1 MSHDIDML
9 RLCLTTPGALTPV
22 VVGAP
27 GIGKSQRVK
36 ALATSLG
43 WDCEVLSPGERGE
56 GAFGVVPV
64 PNGDG
69 YLLYPGPLAGHPGPV
84 SSVRLEQAREGVED
98 YEYLYLLKALI
109 AKAKAAGKDT
119 LQAEQAMAQANRLVI
134 IPNAGGR
141 YSSKILP
148 DPEAVYAAK
157 EAVAKA
163 IEVFGK

>member
-1 MSHDIDML
+1 MDQSDQ
-9 RLCLTTPGALTPV
+9 P
-22 VVGAP
+22 
-27 GIGKSQRVK
+27 GKSYYIRY
-36 ALATSLG
+36 
-43 WDCEVLSPGERGE
+43 
-56 GAFGVVPV
+56 

-69 YLLYPGPLAGHPGPV
+69 FLLYPGPLAGHAGPV

-119 LQAEQAMAQANRLVI
+119 AQADQAMAQANRLVT

-148 DPEAVYAAK
+148 DPAAVYKAK
-157 EAVAKA
+157 EAVAA
-163 IEVFGK
+163 SIEGLGK